1 MSVVIRYNPSGL
13 TRAQYDKVNEFFMQQ
28 MQENPDAAAPPDAL
42 QVHVLFGEE
51 GSLQVSEIWA
61 SEEAWRENYEGMLG
75 QALDHGGVERDPQ
88 VMPAQELWGS
98 GVPGP
103 PAPPA

>member
-1 MSVVIRYNPSGL
+1 MSVVIRYNPAGL
-13 TRAQYDKVNEFFMQQ
+13 KRENYDKVNEFFMSQDE
-28 MQENPDAAAPPDAL
+28 MTGPPDEL

-51 GSLQVSEIWA
+51 GSLQVSEIWS
-61 SEEAWRENYEGMLG
+61 SEEAWRGYYDGILG
-75 QALDHGGVERDPQ
+75 QALDAGGVQRDPQ